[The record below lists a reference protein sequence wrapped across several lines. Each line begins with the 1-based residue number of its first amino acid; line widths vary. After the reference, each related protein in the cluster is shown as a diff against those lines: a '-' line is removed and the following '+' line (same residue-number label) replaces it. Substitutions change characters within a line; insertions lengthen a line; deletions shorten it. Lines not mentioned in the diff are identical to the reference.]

1 MAQVKGFRGPRFTE
15 APEPC
20 PGKFCSLTRITHVII
35 KGGEELLSNISQYLE
50 SYLPP
55 GILGLLRDIGETT
68 VGGGERV
75 YLAGGVVRDLL
86 LLGEPSAPPPV
97 STGGASL
104 DLDLVV
110 EGNAIA
116 LGRRIA
122 RVKNWGI
129 RTHPRFGTA
138 KLYQENLSLDLV
150 TARSE
155 TYARPGA
162 LPAVKPGTIEDDLR
176 RRDFTINAMAVCLSG
191 DSFGNLLDPHGG
203 QGDLGRG
210 LIRIL
215 HRGSFSDDP
224 TRILR
229 ALRYEKRLNFHLE
242 QDTEGLMRR
251 HLDSLDTVTGERL
264 WHELELILKEECP
277 EKVLCRADELGVLQR
292 LHPALQGD
300 SWLAERFVHARRIG
314 EQSPPWHEVYLALLI
329 YRLTGEE
336 VEGCI
341 TRLKMP
347 GWAARA
353 GRDMVRLRQSLSSL
367 ASAGLRPSEI
377 YRQLNRHLP
386 QVIEAAAI
394 ASEVPIVRQRLDLY
408 LKRLRHVKP
417 ELCGDDLRSM
427 GVPPGRKMGRI
438 LRALQAA
445 KLDQTVVTREDE
457 EALVRAF

>member
-1 MAQVKGFRGPRFTE
+1 M
-15 APEPC
+15 
-20 PGKFCSLTRITHVII
+20 
-35 KGGEELLSNISQYLE
+35 SNISQYLE

-55 GILGLLRDIGETT
+55 GILGLVRDIGETT

-75 YLAGGVVRDLL
+75 YLVGGVVRDLI
-86 LLGEPSAPPPV
+86 LGQLNLDHSAV
-97 STGGASL
+97 KFSTSL

-122 RVKNWGI
+122 RIKNWGL

-138 KLYQENLSLDLV
+138 KLYQENFSLDLV

-155 TYARPGA
+155 VYDQPGA
-162 LPAVKPGTIEDDLR
+162 LPRVKPGTIEDDLR
-176 RRDFTINAMAVCLSG
+176 RRDFTINAMAVCLSP
-191 DSFGNLLDPHGG
+191 DSFGELLDPHGG
-203 QGDLGRG
+203 QGDSGRG

-215 HRGSFSDDP
+215 HRGSFADDP

-242 QDTEGLMRR
+242 QDTEALMQQ
-251 HLDSLDTVTGERL
+251 HLHSLDTVTGERL

-292 LHPALQGD
+292 IHPSLQGD
-300 SWLAERFVHARRIG
+300 SWLAERFGRVRKIG
-314 EQSPPWHEVYLALLI
+314 EQSPPRHEVYLALLA

-341 TRLKMP
+341 ARLKMP
-347 GWAARA
+347 GWATRA
-353 GRDMVRLRQSLSSL
+353 GRDMVRLSKSLSSL
-367 ASAGLRPSEI
+367 ASAELRPSDI
-377 YRQLNRHLP
+377 YRRLNRHLP
-386 QVIEAAAI
+386 HVIEAAAI
-394 ASEVPIVRQRLDLY
+394 ASDSPIVQQRLDLY

-417 ELCGDDLRSM
+417 ELRGDDLQIM
-427 GVPPGRKMGRI
+427 GVPPGRKMGQI

-445 KLDQTVVTREDE
+445 KLDQTVASREEE
-457 EALVRAF
+457 EALVRRLK

>member
-1 MAQVKGFRGPRFTE
+1 M
-15 APEPC
+15 
-20 PGKFCSLTRITHVII
+20 
-35 KGGEELLSNISQYLE
+35 SNISRYLE

-55 GILGLLRDIGETT
+55 GILGLLQEIGEAARSR
-68 VGGGERV
+68 GAGV
-75 YLAGGVVRDLL
+75 YLVGGVVRDLL

-97 STGGASL
+97 SAGGVNL

-122 RVKNWGI
+122 RVNNWGV

-138 KLYQENLSLDLV
+138 KLYRGNLSLDLV

-155 TYARPGA
+155 TYAQPGA

-176 RRDFTINAMAVCLSG
+176 RRDFTINAMAACLSPN
-191 DSFGNLLDPHGG
+191 SFGELLDPHGG

-215 HRGSFSDDP
+215 HRNSFADDP

-229 ALRYEKRLNFHLE
+229 ALRYEKRLKFRLE
-242 QDTEGLMRR
+242 QDTEGLMLQ
-251 HLDSLDTVTGERL
+251 HLDSLNTVTGERL

-300 SWLAERFVHARRIG
+300 SWLAERFARVRKS
-314 EQSPPWHEVYLALLI
+314 EVSSRQSAVGSPGWGGGLSTIDHRLSTEVYLALLA

-341 TRLKMP
+341 ARLKMP

-353 GRDMVRLRQSLSSL
+353 GRDMVRLSKSLSSL
-367 ASAGLRPSEI
+367 ASAELRPSDI
-377 YRQLNRHLP
+377 YRRLNRHLP
-386 QVIEAAAI
+386 HVIEAAAI
-394 ASEVPIVRQRLDLY
+394 ASDSPIVQQRLDLY

-417 ELCGDDLRSM
+417 ELRGDDLRSM